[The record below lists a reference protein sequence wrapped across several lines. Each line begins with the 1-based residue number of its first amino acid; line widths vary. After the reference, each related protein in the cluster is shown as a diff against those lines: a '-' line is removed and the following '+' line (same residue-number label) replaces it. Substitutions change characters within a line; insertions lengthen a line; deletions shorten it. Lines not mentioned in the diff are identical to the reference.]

1 MSRAPVHIKS
11 VRNGAFPDPS
21 ALVATARR
29 RQHGWVSDV
38 VGHIHLILPDPTERA
53 ACFRALTV
61 SGGRVVR
68 CFASADDWL
77 EGEGDSG
84 SAILLFRWHQP
95 GRIGGAALLER
106 FAGRA
111 DMAVFVAADQLSIAE
126 SGAILR
132 GGARDLL
139 PAPLDPRLVRRVID
153 AALGDQHVRH
163 AALDRHRDAEV
174 LPAALTPRERS
185 ILNAITAGLGNKAIA
200 RQLDLSPRSVEVH
213 RANIMRRAG
222 AGKVAALLR
231 WQFIAEQ
238 ARGASVNPIH
248 FGA

>member
-1 MSRAPVHIKS
+1 M
-11 VRNGAFPDPS
+11 
-21 ALVATARR
+21 
-29 RQHGWVSDV
+29 SDV

-126 SGAILR
+126 SGTILR

-139 PAPLDPRLVRRVID
+139 PAPLDH
-153 AALGDQHVRH
+153 ALC
-163 AALDRHRDAEV
+163 
-174 LPAALTPRERS
+174 
-185 ILNAITAGLGNKAIA
+185 AG
-200 RQLDLSPRSVEVH
+200 SS
-213 RANIMRRAG
+213 MRRWATSMCDMR
-222 AGKVAALLR
+222 R
-231 WQFIAEQ
+231 WTGTATPKCG
-238 ARGASVNPIH
+238 RRR
-248 FGA
+248 

>member
-1 MSRAPVHIKS
+1 MHIKS
-11 VRNGAFPDPS
+11 VRNGTIAEPS
-21 ALVATARR
+21 ALAAGARQ
-29 RQHGWVSDV
+29 RQQDEVTDAA
-38 VGHIHLILPDPTERA
+38 GHIHLILPDPTERA
-53 ACFRALTV
+53 SCFRALAV
-61 SGGRVVR
+61 GRERVVR
-68 CFASADDWL
+68 CFANADDWL
-77 EGEGDSG
+77 AGEGDRG

-106 FAGRA
+106 IAGRA
-111 DMAVFVAADQLSIAE
+111 DMAAFVAAEQLSIAE

-153 AALGDQHVRH
+153 AALGDWHVRR
-163 AALDRHRDAEV
+163 AAPDRHRDAEAR
-174 LPAALTPRERS
+174 LAALTPRERS
-185 ILNAITAGLGNKAIA
+185 ILNAIAAGLGNKAIA
-200 RQLDLSPRSVEVH
+200 RQLDLSPRTVEVH

-222 AGKVAALLR
+222 ADNVAALLR

-238 ARGASVNPIH
+238 AHGASVNRVH